1 MKRIPIILF
10 FLVLA
15 PAASAQRSIDE
26 VLRQV
31 ENASRE
37 LEAQRQ
43 LTAAQKQDAATGKY
57 MANPTV
63 EMEKMW
69 GAAGAG
75 QNTELA
81 VVQTIDF
88 PTVYG
93 SRNRIAKLKGSLY
106 EKQWES
112 QRQQLLLQAKQL
124 CIEIVY
130 LYRQRDLL
138 DERLSNAERLSE
150 AYRRKMETGDA
161 TSLEANKIAVE
172 SISARTAADLNRAEL
187 QAKIQQLNTMT
198 GDSDDS
204 FEDVTYPPVTFEDVT
219 YPPVETL
226 PPADVLSEAYM
237 SGNPLLESME
247 NTLEIDRRTVALNRG
262 LSLPQFEV
270 GYRHDYGEGRA
281 TGFKVGMSVPLF
293 ENKNKVKAAKAAAV
307 SSQAQLESARTNAA
321 SQFRM
326 LYDQAVA
333 LSESM
338 RSMRSALASQNSLE
352 ILGKALDA
360 GQISVIDYFTE
371 ANLLFESRG
380 TLLQIERDYQSAVA
394 ALYSFS
400 L

>member
-1 MKRIPIILF
+1 MDEFANVSLPDDFDKL
-10 FLVLA
+10 LA
-15 PAASAQRSIDE
+15 TMR
-26 VLRQV
+26 
-31 ENASRE
+31 
-37 LEAQRQ
+37 
-43 LTAAQKQDAATGKY
+43 
-57 MANPTV
+57 
-63 EMEKMW
+63 
-69 GAAGAG
+69 
-75 QNTELA
+75 
-81 VVQTIDF
+81 
-88 PTVYG
+88 
-93 SRNRIAKLKGSLY
+93 SRNISVSIIIQNIAQLKALY

-172 SISARTAADLNRAEL
+172 AISARTAADLNRAEL
-187 QAKIQQLNTMT
+187 Q
-198 GDSDDS
+198 
-204 FEDVTYPPVTFEDVT
+204 
-219 YPPVETL
+219 VETL

>member
-69 GAAGAG
+69 GAAGGG

-204 FEDVTYPPVTFEDVT
+204 FEDVTYPPV
-219 YPPVETL
+219 ETL
-226 PPADVLSEAYM
+226 PSADVLSEAYM

-247 NTLEIDRRTVALNRG
+247 NTLEIDRRTVALNRR
-262 LSLPQFEV
+262 LSLPQFEI
-270 GYRHDYGEGRA
+270 GYRHDYG
-281 TGFKVGMSVPLF
+281 
-293 ENKNKVKAAKAAAV
+293 
-307 SSQAQLESARTNAA
+307 
-321 SQFRM
+321 
-326 LYDQAVA
+326 
-333 LSESM
+333 
-338 RSMRSALASQNSLE
+338 
-352 ILGKALDA
+352 
-360 GQISVIDYFTE
+360 
-371 ANLLFESRG
+371 
-380 TLLQIERDYQSAVA
+380 
-394 ALYSFS
+394 
-400 L
+400 

>member
-161 TSLEANKIAVE
+161 TSLETNKIAVE
-172 SISARTAADLNRAEL
+172 SISALNRAEL

-204 FEDVTYPPVTFEDVT
+204 FEDVT

-262 LSLPQFEV
+262 LSLPQFEI

-338 RSMRSALASQNSLE
+338 RSMRSNS
-352 ILGKALDA
+352 
-360 GQISVIDYFTE
+360 
-371 ANLLFESRG
+371 
-380 TLLQIERDYQSAVA
+380 A
-394 ALYSFS
+394 ALRSKNHEASFQAAFF
-400 L
+400 LVARQLRHLPRGRQRRLHGRRQAGLGAQAGHLFA